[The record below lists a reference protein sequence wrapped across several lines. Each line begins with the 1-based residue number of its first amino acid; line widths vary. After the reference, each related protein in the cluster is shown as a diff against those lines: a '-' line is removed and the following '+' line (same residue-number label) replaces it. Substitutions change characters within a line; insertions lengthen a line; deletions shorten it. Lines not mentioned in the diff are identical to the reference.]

1 METFA
6 NLDTAGAIYPMV
18 GTEGVL
24 FIIGLALWIIWHI
37 WQLTIEKNE
46 HQKDVE
52 NAQKWKAVRM
62 KEVSKDGTL

>member
-18 GTEGVL
+18 GAEGVL

-37 WQLTIEKNE
+37 WQLAIEKNE

-52 NAQKWKAVRM
+52 LAKKWKDVRA
-62 KEVSKDGTL
+62 KDVTRGN